1 MIDIAK
7 IPVIGIMA
15 SSVFGLFMLT
25 AGGALAAPVANTV
38 VSGSV
43 LETKSVTQVRHRR
56 RARRRSRRHRRRNL
70 IIGLGAGAL
79 IGAAIAGQNNYY
91 APPPPPRVRYRGGSG
106 YRPWSPG
113 WYRYCR
119 ARFRSFNPRTGYY
132 MSYNYGPQF
141 CY

>member
-1 MIDIAK
+1 MAK
-7 IPVIGIMA
+7 VSTLAIMA

-25 AGGALAAPVANTV
+25 AGGAAAAPLTNTM
-38 VSGSV
+38 VSASV
-43 LETKSVTQVRHRR
+43 ERPNVVTQVRHRR
-56 RARRRSRRHRRRNL
+56 RLRRRRRHRHHRRNRNL
-70 IIGLGAGAL
+70 LLGLGAGAL
-79 IGAAIAGQNNYY
+79 IGGAIANQNYYY

-106 YRPWSPG
+106 YPAWSPG

-132 MSYNYGPQF
+132 MSYRHGPQF